1 MDPDQDR
8 TVSSS
13 EDHLP
18 DFSDVDTI
26 IFDPHHYVE
35 YQPTP
40 YYYIEA
46 PQPEPVFYEAPPLQ
60 QQPHGSGGAL
70 EEFLNQPPPPPQ
82 VRLQQTIVSANPMSQ
97 GSSAHEAHPPPATDE
112 ATPERSTSS
121 VPPNPGPSS
130 QSRNPLPPFSEIG
143 GSGAA
148 ALVERYRA
156 AVGLRTDG
164 GRGLGGIEYG
174 RNSRGVTDAL
184 APESDQSADWSDSG
198 LGESQD

>member
-1 MDPDQDR
+1 
-8 TVSSS
+8 
-13 EDHLP
+13 
-18 DFSDVDTI
+18 
-26 IFDPHHYVE
+26 
-35 YQPTP
+35 
-40 YYYIEA
+40 
-46 PQPEPVFYEAPPLQ
+46 
-60 QQPHGSGGAL
+60 
-70 EEFLNQPPPPPQ
+70 
-82 VRLQQTIVSANPMSQ
+82 MS
-97 GSSAHEAHPPPATDE
+97 
-112 ATPERSTSS
+112 
-121 VPPNPGPSS
+121 PNPGPSS